1 MFYKV
6 ILINWE
12 TWNIYASKNESDTLQ
27 GNLVK
32 AKSTKRWQITISKI
46 HSQIFNIYIKYIKM
60 HNIIYILTWKF
71 DVDFKKMTD
80 YNTLKIKYLEIN
92 ISRLKNYQ

>member
-1 MFYKV
+1 
-6 ILINWE
+6 
-12 TWNIYASKNESDTLQ
+12 
-27 GNLVK
+27 
-32 AKSTKRWQITISKI
+32 
-46 HSQIFNIYIKYIKM
+46 M